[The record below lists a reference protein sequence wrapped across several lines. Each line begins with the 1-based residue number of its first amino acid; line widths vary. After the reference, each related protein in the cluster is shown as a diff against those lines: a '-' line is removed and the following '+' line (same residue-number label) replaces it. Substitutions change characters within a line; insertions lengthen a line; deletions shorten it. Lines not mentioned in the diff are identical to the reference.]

1 MERAAKL
8 VFCLQNVGQQTVK
21 FVWEADMPLRMN
33 ISRRV
38 SITSLMIIMLLA
50 ACGGPSTG
58 NVSPA
63 INLTDMN
70 NTAQSAAATSFART
84 MAPTAT
90 ATVTPTNTPKPT
102 PTALPFMALDGLR
115 AVSTSSDGNLY
126 VRDSGKSAIQ
136 LAQDVKAGQYDRLP
150 LISEDGEKIIFYRAG
165 ESNLDSLYAINADG
179 TGEQALVTSERLAA
193 FGEAYDDV
201 WTRLFSLAFVPGT
214 HLLLFNT
221 YDDMQENYP
230 GRPYAGD
237 DLFIINTDTGKLKQL
252 RGRGQGGNFLVSPDG
267 KWIAI
272 QTLDH
277 IDVIDTQG
285 QMVYQNLVTYDKT
298 EAHVVIP
305 MHWTLDSKELI
316 ILPSEIPES
325 SGGDS
330 FVRSIWRYA
339 VNGGMR
345 TEIKLTPEVVF
356 NYYSISPDGNWIA
369 YSYDMAYLNPQTTNG
384 VYLGNLRD
392 GSSQLLYTPQ
402 PNENTALVDV
412 PLYYDGWSPDS
423 VSFIVHNGSFRLFMG
438 SIHGEIVPM
447 GSSRGIEIS
456 GWIDNKRFLRRDG
469 VLYEVGRQELVQVV
483 YGLDTFVFLGH

>member
-1 MERAAKL
+1 ML
-8 VFCLQNVGQQTVK
+8 
-21 FVWEADMPLRMN
+21 LRMN
-33 ISRRV
+33 ISKQV
-38 SITSLMIIMLLA
+38 PIISLAIIMLLV
-50 ACGGPSTG
+50 ACGTSSTG
-58 NVSPA
+58 NTLPT
-63 INLTDMN
+63 INLTDVN
-70 NTAQSAAATSFART
+70 STAQSAGATLFAQT
-84 MAPTAT
+84 MAPTLT
-90 ATVTPTNTPKPT
+90 TTVTPTNTPAPT

-115 AVSTSSDGNLY
+115 VVSTSSDGNLY

-150 LISEDGEKIIFYRAG
+150 LISEEGEKIIFYRAG
-165 ESNLDSLYAINADG
+165 ESKLDSLYAINADG
-179 TGEQALVTSERLAA
+179 TGEQALVTPERLAA
-193 FGEAYDDV
+193 FGEAYDAV

-221 YDDMQENYP
+221 YYDMQANYP

-267 KWIAI
+267 KWIAV

-285 QMVYQNLVTYDKT
+285 QVVYQNLMTYDKT

-305 MHWTLDSKELI
+305 MNWTLDSKELI

-325 SGGDS
+325 IGGDS
-330 FVRSIWRYA
+330 IVRSIWRYA

-345 TEIKLTPEVVF
+345 TEIKLTPEVFF

-369 YSYDMAYLNPQTTNG
+369 YSYDSGGLDPNTTSG

-392 GSSQLLYTPQ
+392 GSSQLLHTAQ
-402 PNENTALVDV
+402 PNENTTLVDV

-423 VSFIVHNGSFRLFMG
+423 VSFIVHNGSFRLFIG
-438 SIHGEIVPM
+438 NIHGELVPM
-447 GSSRGIEIS
+447 GSSRGIEVS
-456 GWIDNKRFLRRDG
+456 GWIDNKRFLRKDG
-469 VLYEVGRQELVQVV
+469 VLYEIGKQELVQVV
-483 YGLDTFVFLGH
+483 NSLESFVFLGH

>member
-1 MERAAKL
+1 ML
-8 VFCLQNVGQQTVK
+8 V
-21 FVWEADMPLRMN
+21 RMN
-33 ISRRV
+33 ISKRV
-38 SITSLMIIMLLA
+38 SITSLIIIMLFA
-50 ACGGPSTG
+50 VSCGAPFTG

-63 INLTDMN
+63 VDPTATNS
-70 NTAQSAAATSFART
+70 TAQSAATLFAQT

-90 ATVTPTNTPKPT
+90 ATVMPTNTPAPT
-102 PTALPFMALDGLR
+102 PTVLPFIALDGLR
-115 AVSTSSDGNLY
+115 VVYTSGDGDLY

-136 LAQDVKAGQYDRLP
+136 LAQDVKAERYNDLP
-150 LISEDGEKIIFYRAG
+150 LISADGEKIIFYRAG
-165 ESNLDSLYAINADG
+165 ESKLDLLYAINADG
-179 TGEQALVTSERLAA
+179 TGEQALVTPERLAA

-201 WTRLFSLAFVPGT
+201 WTRLFSPAFVPGT

-221 YDDMQENYP
+221 YYDMQANYP

-252 RGRGQGGNFLVSPDG
+252 RGRGQGGNFLISPDG

-272 QTLDH
+272 QALDH

-305 MHWTLDSKELI
+305 MYWALDSQELI

-330 FVRSIWRYA
+330 IVRSIWRYA
-339 VNGGMR
+339 VNGGAR
-345 TEIKLTPEVVF
+345 TEIRLTPEVFF

-369 YSYDMAYLNPQTTNG
+369 YSYDSGGLDPNTTSG
-384 VYLGNLRD
+384 VYLGNLRN
-392 GSSQLLYTPQ
+392 GTSQLLYAPQ

-423 VSFIVHNGSFRLFMG
+423 VSFIVHNGSFRLFVG
-438 SIHGEIVPM
+438 NIHGGLVPM
-447 GSSRGIEIS
+447 GSSQGLEIS
-456 GWIDNKRFLRRDG
+456 GWIDNKRFLTRDG
-469 VLYEVGRQELVQVV
+469 VLHEVGRQELVQVV
-483 YGLDTFVFLGH
+483 YWLDTFVFLGH